1 MFFLFF
7 SRLFLY
13 IIFIFFGRANV
24 LYFFPFFSLL
34 KIVVENMLLRVCHHI
49 PYTKEWFNEH
59 FSKLLSGKECIVVQ
73 SKMKP
78 RANSSQ
84 QTQKKKNKRKLLHVS
99 LLLSSFLPFYFNNK
113 CLLYMASW
121 IFFLCFIFE
130 KLWRC
135 GGKKGGEWNWDAIEQ
150 SIYKMFINCFH
161 HHHFGSLLHRRRDA
175 RLDQQQKHNL

>member
-1 MFFLFF
+1 M
-7 SRLFLY
+7 
-13 IIFIFFGRANV
+13 
-24 LYFFPFFSLL
+24 LL
-34 KIVVENMLLRVCHHI
+34 KVCHHI

-59 FSKLLSGKECIVVQ
+59 FSKLLSVKECIVVQ
-73 SKMKP
+73 SKMEP

-84 QTQKKKNKRKLLHVS
+84 QTQKKKKQKKTFTCFLAPFI
-99 LLLSSFLPFYFNNK
+99 LSSFFFNNK

-135 GGKKGGEWNWDAIEQ
+135 GEKDGGKWNWDAIEQ

-175 RLDQQQKHNL
+175 RLDQQQNIISRKVSFSHVYHSIYC